1 MKGPALAPFLCLLL
15 TATFSAP
22 AQEATNSKLVLKAEP
37 LEPAPAEQLAK
48 AKPKKDL
55 SANWQTQKDARTLR
69 LEIPAPRGQ
78 IVDRHGKPFAR
89 NRVVYFAALN
99 FPVLTPA
106 TPEAIIQFARSRIQE
121 TNQLLGKTWDL
132 PDERILLHYKHRR
145 WLPLIFST
153 NGSVNIELTP
163 DEQRKMQPLLEK
175 GLMLHPTYQRQYPQG
190 STACHIIGYTGIR
203 QPLPTKEIVEGEPFA
218 EEPMGRSGLELS
230 FEEQLRGTPGAISL
244 LFSPSG
250 ELLHDEILR
259 KPVPGHNLVT
269 TLDYKMQRYA
279 ESALQEHAPNG
290 GAMVIMDVKGG
301 DILAMASNP
310 GFDLNEFIPGISATR
325 YKELTDDPKTPLY
338 GRAFQGG
345 YFPASTFKVVTA
357 LAALE
362 SGKVTPNTTF
372 DCDAYFQLGKDT
384 FRNWN
389 KDSEG
394 PMTVVEA
401 IKRSCNTWFYQAGL
415 ATGSGNLIAMAQ
427 RLGFG
432 SATGIPLA
440 EGKGLVPT
448 DSMYMQRYG
457 YKILPG
463 ILCSMSIGQ
472 IVTCSP
478 LQAVQ
483 CMATVADGNNMPQA
497 RLVLQVQD
505 LNDRVVQAWEPS
517 VRRQVNLQPEARD
530 TVVRG
535 MMEVVNGS
543 GGTGQAAGIKH
554 AKIAGKTGT
563 AQWKIYKNSDDNR
576 NLAWFTGFLPA
587 ENPVYA
593 FAVVYEGS
601 PGETVSGGRVAAPI
615 VREVFDNIYE
625 DAPPDD
631 PLLIASKEPK
641 RALLVDDEDTTAEAD
656 APKAQP
662 AEAPTAEP
670 PPPPSSGQGGIRGL
684 FRRLFRR

>member
-1 MKGPALAPFLCLLL
+1 MKGYPLAPFLLLL
-15 TATFSAP
+15 SVAIPAH
-22 AQEATNSKLVLKAEP
+22 AQENSKLVLKAEP
-37 LEPAPAEQLAK
+37 LEPTPEEAQAK

-106 TPEAIIQFARSRIQE
+106 NPENILDFARSRIAE
-121 TNQLLGKTWDL
+121 TNQLLGKNWSL
-132 PDERILLHYKHRR
+132 PDERILLHYQHRR

-153 NGSVNIELTP
+153 NGDVNEELSP

-190 STACHIIGYTGIR
+190 ATACHLIGYTGKR

-218 EEPMGRSGLELS
+218 EEPMGRSGLELA
-230 FEEQLRGTPGAISL
+230 FEEQLRGTSGAISL

-259 KPVPGHNLVT
+259 KPVPGHNVVT

-279 ESALQEHAPNG
+279 ESALRTHAPNG
-290 GAMVIMDVKGG
+290 GAMVIMDVRHG

-310 GFDLNEFIPGISATR
+310 GFDLNEFIPGISAAR
-325 YKELTDDPKTPLY
+325 YQELSNDPKTPLF
-338 GRAFQGG
+338 GRAFQGA
-345 YFPASTFKVVTA
+345 YFPASTFKIVTA

-362 SGKVTPNTTF
+362 SGKVSPGTTY
-372 DCDAYFQLGKDT
+372 DCDGYFTLGKDV
-384 FRNWN
+384 FRNWTP
-389 KDSEG
+389 KAEG
-394 PMTVVEA
+394 PMNVVTA

-415 ATGSGNLIAMAQ
+415 ATGSANIIAMAQ
-427 RLGFG
+427 RMGFG
-432 SATGIPLA
+432 SATGIPIGG
-440 EGKGLVPT
+440 EQKGLVPT

-463 ILCSMSIGQ
+463 ILCSISIGQ

-478 LQAVQ
+478 LQAAQ
-483 CMATVADGNNMPQA
+483 CMATVADGKYMPQP

-517 VRRQVNLQPEARD
+517 PRKEVNLDPKARD

-535 MMEVVNGS
+535 MMEVVTGS
-543 GGTGQAAGIKH
+543 GGTGQSAGIKH

-563 AQWKIYKNSDDNR
+563 AQWKIYKNSSENR

-593 FAVVYEGS
+593 FSVVYEGS
-601 PGETVSGGRVAAPI
+601 PGESVSGGRVAAPI
-615 VREVFDNIYE
+615 VKKVFNDIYE

-631 PLLIASKEPK
+631 PLLLASKEPK
-641 RALLVDDEDTTAEAD
+641 RALLVDEEDMASAEN

-662 AEAPTAEP
+662 VAEPSAEP
-670 PPPPSSGQGGIRGL
+670 PPPAQGQGGIRGL
-684 FRRLFRR
+684 FRRLFKR